1 MCPGLSR
8 LGNVTGVTDTN
19 RVEAF
24 SDGVLAIAIT
34 LLTLDLAVPARES
47 LGAGS
52 LAAALG
58 RSWPAYAAYVVSF
71 LVIGIIWVNHHAMFR
86 LIDRVDRPTLFA
98 NLLLLM
104 VVAAIPFPTRLLAE
118 YLTAGDNDAHAAAA
132 VYSATMLAM
141 GLAFAL
147 LWLVA
152 TRRQDLLT
160 EGMAVRTA
168 RAAAGRFA
176 AGNVVYAATVGLA
189 FVSAPATLAAHFALA
204 VYYCSNQLSQA
215 QPSKVDT
222 G

>member
-1 MCPGLSR
+1 
-8 LGNVTGVTDTN
+8 VTDTS

-52 LAAALG
+52 LAGALG
-58 RSWPAYAAYVVSF
+58 RNWPAYAAYVVSF

-86 LIDRVDRPTLFA
+86 LIGRVDRSTLFA

-118 YLTAGDNDAHAAAA
+118 YLTAGGNDAHVAAA

-141 GLAFAL
+141 GLAYAL

-152 TRRQDLLT
+152 TRRQDLLA
-160 EGMAVRTA
+160 EGTTVAAA
-168 RAAAGRFA
+168 RAAVGRFA
-176 AGNVVYAATVGLA
+176 AGNVIYAATVGLA
-189 FVSAPATLAAHFALA
+189 FVSAPATLAAHFGLA
-204 VYYCSNQLSQA
+204 VYYCFNHLSRA
-215 QPSKVDT
+215 QTSEADA